1 MLCKMYKGYQKK
13 SFWALLLFAGLVFL
27 AFGIVSYL
35 LLPEDSVCL
44 ATLSGFSAGL
54 GGALAAAA
62 VIRLIWL
69 QISTPEQLKLEEIKR
84 NDERNIQIFRRA
96 MLIVGYLSFFLL
108 AAMSLT
114 FSMLGYAV
122 AGWIAIG
129 GLYLE
134 CIVFVLAHA
143 VISRKM

>member
-1 MLCKMYKGYQKK
+1 MLCKLYKGYQKK

-27 AFGIVSYL
+27 AFGIVSYR
-35 LLPEDSVCL
+35 LLPEESVCL
-44 ATLSGFSAGL
+44 AVLSGFSAGL
-54 GGALAAAA
+54 GGAFA
-62 VIRLIWL
+62 VISLIRLIWL

-84 NDERNIQIFRRA
+84 NDERNVQIFQRT
-96 MLIVGYLSFFLL
+96 MLVVGYLSFFLL

-114 FSMLGYAV
+114 FSMLGYGV

-134 CIVFVLAHA
+134 CIVFILAHA
-143 VISRKM
+143 VISRRM